1 MNPFVR
7 HAVWMVALLGTP
19 ALSLAGVRV
28 SCERAL
34 FPSDRFTVRDLTQN
48 TGRRVS
54 LPKPSCT
61 ERPSDCADIDV
72 INTLDGFNVQPRL
85 SIAFDGPIDAST
97 VDRRGVFLVHLGS
110 TIGGGARPGRVV
122 GINQVVWDPATLTLH
137 AESDETLEPHALYLL
152 VVTSAIRDTTGA
164 PVGACRRSAAGF
176 DVDGIEPWDESLSAA
191 RFVLAGVPRVVA
203 ASLFRTQSTTSTLE
217 KIHAQIRAARPAPTD
232 FALGADGSRTV
243 FPASAVTGIV
253 FQREVAAGV
262 FAPVPVPTAA
272 LGVVPGAVGTL
283 AFGRYVSPD
292 YENTRGFI
300 PPTGTRTGV
309 PAVQKRNDVFVTI
322 FLPSGPRP
330 ANGWPVAIF
339 GHGLGDNKN
348 NSPFVVASVMAASG
362 VATAAINVVGH
373 GGGSAGTLVVSRTGA
388 GPVTLSAGGRSVDQN
403 GDGRFDPFEG
413 GFALPPQ
420 TIVSNRDGLQQTV
433 VDLFQLVRQIDAG
446 IDVDGDGSADL
457 DRGRVT
463 YFGQSFGGIYG
474 SLFLAVEP
482 NVRSGVLNVAGG
494 SIVDV
499 SRLGSFRG
507 LLTQTLAGR
516 VPSLLNAPGGF
527 NENLPLRNLP
537 PVVNT
542 VAGAVEIQQFL
553 DRMEWVSQAAN
564 PVASARHLRAAPLR
578 GRTAKSVLLQM
589 AKGDQTV
596 PNPTNTALVRGGRLA
611 DRTTYYR
618 NDLAF
623 AADPTILKNPHSFLT
638 RLNIPSAVPIAV
650 GAQRQIATFLA
661 SGGAAIVDPDGPG
674 PLFEVPIVPPLP
686 EDLSFIP

>member
-1 MNPFVR
+1 MNPFARRTVS
-7 HAVWMVALLGTP
+7 MVALLGTP
-19 ALSLAGVRV
+19 ALSFAGVRV
-28 SCERAL
+28 SCERPL

-48 TGRRVS
+48 TGRRVN

-97 VDRRGVFLVHLGS
+97 VDRHSVFLVHLGS
-110 TIGGGARPGRVV
+110 TIGGGTRPGRRV

-137 AESDETLEPHALYLL
+137 AESDETLEPHARYLF
-152 VVTSAIRDTTGA
+152 VVTNDIRDTTGA
-164 PVGACRRSAAGF
+164 PVGACRRSAAGY
-176 DVDGIEPWDESLSAA
+176 DVDGVEAWDESFSTA
-191 RFVLAGVPRVVA
+191 RLVLAGVPRVVA
-203 ASLFRTQSTTSTLE
+203 ASLFTTQSTTSTLE
-217 KIHAQIRAARPAPTD
+217 KIRAQIRATRPGPTE
-232 FALGADGSRTV
+232 FTLGADGSRTV

-253 FQREVAAGV
+253 FQREIATGV

-309 PAVQKRNDVFVTI
+309 PAVQTRDDVFVTI
-322 FLPSGPRP
+322 FLPAGPRP

-348 NSPFVVASVMAASG
+348 NSPFAVASVIAASG

-482 NVRSGVLNVAGG
+482 NVRSGALNVAGG

-499 SRLGSFRG
+499 SRLGTFRG
-507 LLTQTLAGR
+507 LLTQTLAAR

-537 PVVNT
+537 PVVDT
-542 VAGAVEIQQFL
+542 VPGAAEIQQFL

-564 PVASARHLRAAPLR
+564 PVASARHLRTAPLR
-578 GRTAKSVLLQM
+578 GRAAKSVLVQM

-596 PNPTNTALVRGGRLA
+596 PNPTNTALVRAGRLA

-650 GAQRQIATFLA
+650 AAQRQIATFLA
-661 SGGAAIVDPDGPG
+661 SGGVAVVDPDGAG
-674 PLFEVPIVPPLP
+674 PFFEVPIVPPLP